1 MRTYVAAALAIFV
14 AVAPVRAEAPL
25 PAAFG
30 GPDTGFGMAREF
42 DRLVALL
49 GDDVLREM
57 VCRLSYERY
66 SPQSLGRALNQ
77 PSGQVMRRVDTLHRW
92 GLVRMVGGSD
102 GMVVERLPGQ
112 GERTLRRW
120 ADKYCGMGDS
130 CGRPVSATPPDA
142 QGNAKKEGMA
152 MGSGGGTAADGENI
166 LYLDLKDGRVV
177 IRLRPDLA
185 PNHVKRIKELV
196 RQGFYDGLN
205 FHRVING
212 FMAQDGDPRG
222 NGTGGS
228 GRNIRHE
235 FSPPSV
241 SHKRGILSMARAAD
255 PDSADS
261 QFFIMLADSPHLDG
275 QYSIWGEVIEGME
288 YVDKIKKGSD
298 RDNGTVQN
306 PDKIIRMRIAAD
318 MNE

>member
-1 MRTYVAAALAIFV
+1 MRTYVVAAFAILV
-14 AVAPVRAEAPL
+14 AVAPARAESPL
-25 PAAFG
+25 PAFG
-30 GPDTGFGMAREF
+30 GPNTAFGMAREI
-42 DRLVALL
+42 DRLAALL

-77 PSGQVMRRVDTLHRW
+77 PSGQIMRRVDTLNRW
-92 GLVRMVGGSD
+92 GLVRMVSGGN

-112 GERTLRRW
+112 GEHTLRRW

-130 CGRPVSATPPDA
+130 CGLSTSTPPPDS
-142 QGNAKKEGMA
+142 QGNVKKEGMA
-152 MGSGGGTAADGENI
+152 MGSGGGAAADGENT

-185 PNHVKRIKELV
+185 PNHVRRIKELV

-205 FHRVING
+205 FHRVIEG
-212 FMAQDGDPRG
+212 FMAQGGDPRG
-222 NGTGGS
+222 DGTGGS
-228 GRNIRHE
+228 GRNIKHE
-235 FSPPSV
+235 FSPSSV

-275 QYSIWGEVIEGME
+275 QYSIWGEVVEGMQ
-288 YVDKIKKGSD
+288 YVDKIKKGSP
-298 RDNGTVQN
+298 RDNGTVKG
-306 PDKIIRMRIAAD
+306 PDKIVRMRIAAD
-318 MNE
+318 VNR